1 MPRGRKSLGPKPR
14 KPRWSKKMN
23 DDITRFRE
31 KLGFRMFMRQVVGHL
46 GPFETGKL
54 VTLAGYVP
62 DVEKIYYEERD
73 TYLLEKFRWQDIP
86 TNGNGELVVNVP
98 DVDDRIVKI
107 ESVQDNQESNN
118 LPVPKQQRII
128 NFVDL
133 TDISNDE

>member
-1 MPRGRKSLGPKPR
+1 
-14 KPRWSKKMN
+14 MN